1 VQVTDLMVPLLK
13 FYFHEE
19 VRRAAVAAL
28 PHLLRSAQAAAEKGV
43 PGASK
48 VSRVQGYK
56 GLGFRGTVLTAAGG
70 RGNDVLGSS
79 RISCCC
85 AANLAVW
92 FAAAELCAFSF
103 QLACSCMPCKIWVLV
118 DTVV

>member
-1 VQVTDLMVPLLK
+1 MVPLLK

-48 VSRVQGYK
+48 VRRWSWT
-56 GLGFRGTVLTAAGG
+56 L
-70 RGNDVLGSS
+70 
-79 RISCCC
+79 
-85 AANLAVW
+85 
-92 FAAAELCAFSF
+92 
-103 QLACSCMPCKIWVLV
+103 
-118 DTVV
+118 